1 MSKLQSS
8 STRQCQTIWEFTRPA
23 FSNLESLCTFR
34 SSLIHI
40 SSKYSRKRCS
50 PLFLTGSNSNKLL
63 TITVLLLAGD
73 IETNPGPEVVQNT
86 FPCGLC
92 EVDANWSEG
101 GIACESCDVW
111 YHRSCADLNMSSF
124 NRLASSSRIWICA
137 KCHSSNFSH
146 YPFHY
151 SLLYL
156 NVSNS
161 FDPISALDSDYPIF
175 SPDPSSPAFQPK
187 VYSTPTSTFPGSQ
200 ALNTFS
206 TPSFGPP
213 TFSSIV
219 TPDLDPS
226 SIATPTENSSDGSTV
241 PYSEST
247 VPRKDNNWRTLV
259 INANSIANKKAE
271 LAAIAEYCDPDLMLV
286 SETKLGP
293 DILNGEFVPEGYM
306 GRFRKDRKRGAG
318 GVMIITKECYKIVDA
333 DITVQNEN
341 ESVWAI
347 ITLKDLSK
355 LVIGS
360 FYRPPDKGIQPLV
373 DLEMELA
380 QISEKFKNNPKTTLI
395 LCGDF
400 NAGGINWDLCTV
412 DHDTSNRTL
421 KEKLLSILSEAGLKQ
436 MQREPTRGQNLLD
449 LFCCNKPSLVKSITS
464 IPGISDHNIV
474 LADCKLKPSIITK
487 PQRKIYQWSKADWR
501 SLRKQTVANFLAS
514 ATTRSVNENYIK
526 FRTYLEEVMENK
538 IPSKLSSKRFKLPW
552 FNRELKRHCRKKARK
567 YKKAKRSGRED
578 HWEQY
583 KEFRKVV
590 QAKLTEGRWDY
601 INRFL
606 QIGLETGNKKPFW
619 KYLRVQKQEDFGI
632 SALKSNGKKFTDRKS
647 ISEILNTQFK
657 SVFTKKTSSKIPEL
671 PGVTFPSIKD
681 LKITEFGVFKLLDK
695 IDVSKASGPDCIP
708 GRILQNLARE
718 LAPVLHFIF
727 EQSLNTGD
735 LPAEWTLANVAP
747 IFKKGSKLQAVNY
760 RPVSLTC
767 ISCKLFEH
775 IVCKHILGH
784 LEDHEILTDLQHG
797 FRSGRSCET
806 QLITTF
812 HDIASA
818 YNKKGSQI
826 DIAVLDFSKAFD
838 TVPHDGLLSK
848 LKHYGIDDKIWLW
861 ISNFLKQRVV
871 VDGIQTDLV
880 TVDSGVPQG
889 TVLGP
894 ILFLLH
900 INDLPSVISSKV
912 RLFADDCLVYREIKN
927 RQDQIALQKDLN
939 LLENWGSKWGM
950 RFNAAKCN
958 IMRMSRKQ
966 TPISPQYE
974 LSGQVLEEVK
984 DAKYLGVTVSDDLEW
999 TKHINAITTKANSK
1013 LSFLRRNLKGCPEKL
1028 RETAY
1033 FALVRSF
1040 QSTAPLSGT
1049 PTKSTTPISWRWC
1062 SVGLLVS

>member
-1 MSKLQSS
+1 MSKFQSS
-8 STRQCQTIWEFTRPA
+8 STRQCQTICEFTRPA

-92 EVDANWSEG
+92 EVDANWSNG

-111 YHRSCADLNMSSF
+111 YHSSCADLNMSSF
-124 NRLASSSRIWICA
+124 NCLGFSSRNWICA
-137 KCHSSNFSH
+137 NCHSSNFSH

-156 NVSNS
+156 TVSNS

-247 VPRKDNNWRTLV
+247 VPRKDSNWRTLV

-271 LAAIAEYCDPDLMLV
+271 LAAIAEYCGPDLMLV

-293 DILNGEFVPEGYM
+293 DILNGKFVPQGYM

-333 DITVQNEN
+333 DFTVQNEN

-373 DLEMELA
+373 DLEMELT

-395 LCGDF
+395 LGGDF

-421 KEKLLSILSEAGLKQ
+421 KEKLLPILSEAGLKQ

-449 LFCCNKPSLVKSITS
+449 LFCCNKPSLVKTITS

-501 SLRKQTVANFLAS
+501 SLREQTVAFAEDFLAS

-552 FNRELKRHCRKKARK
+552 FNRDLKRLCRKK
-567 YKKAKRSGRED
+567 G
-578 HWEQY
+578 
-583 KEFRKVV
+583 
-590 QAKLTEGRWDY
+590 
-601 INRFL
+601 
-606 QIGLETGNKKPFW
+606 
-619 KYLRVQKQEDFGI
+619 
-632 SALKSNGKKFTDRKS
+632 
-647 ISEILNTQFK
+647 
-657 SVFTKKTSSKIPEL
+657 
-671 PGVTFPSIKD
+671 
-681 LKITEFGVFKLLDK
+681 
-695 IDVSKASGPDCIP
+695 
-708 GRILQNLARE
+708 
-718 LAPVLHFIF
+718 
-727 EQSLNTGD
+727 
-735 LPAEWTLANVAP
+735 
-747 IFKKGSKLQAVNY
+747 
-760 RPVSLTC
+760 
-767 ISCKLFEH
+767 
-775 IVCKHILGH
+775 
-784 LEDHEILTDLQHG
+784 
-797 FRSGRSCET
+797 
-806 QLITTF
+806 
-812 HDIASA
+812 
-818 YNKKGSQI
+818 
-826 DIAVLDFSKAFD
+826 
-838 TVPHDGLLSK
+838 
-848 LKHYGIDDKIWLW
+848 
-861 ISNFLKQRVV
+861 
-871 VDGIQTDLV
+871 
-880 TVDSGVPQG
+880 
-889 TVLGP
+889 
-894 ILFLLH
+894 
-900 INDLPSVISSKV
+900 
-912 RLFADDCLVYREIKN
+912 
-927 RQDQIALQKDLN
+927 
-939 LLENWGSKWGM
+939 
-950 RFNAAKCN
+950 
-958 IMRMSRKQ
+958 
-966 TPISPQYE
+966 
-974 LSGQVLEEVK
+974 
-984 DAKYLGVTVSDDLEW
+984 
-999 TKHINAITTKANSK
+999 
-1013 LSFLRRNLKGCPEKL
+1013 
-1028 RETAY
+1028 
-1033 FALVRSF
+1033 
-1040 QSTAPLSGT
+1040 
-1049 PTKSTTPISWRWC
+1049 
-1062 SVGLLVS
+1062 